1 MSGISGK
8 LLLPCGGVSLPS
20 TPPSSHRDVGKRA
33 VVVFTGEPQ
42 QGTFLASIL
51 AASLLTRLIQWLASA
66 NRRRKG

>member
-20 TPPSSHRDVGKRA
+20 TPSSSHRD